1 MIEFY
6 GKADTASAALYMNKL
21 CKHFAHKIEIQ
32 LNTDQAD
39 AHFPYGQCHMQ
50 ASATQLTFVCSA
62 PELRGAAMM
71 RFVLEDHL
79 ERFARRENL
88 KVQWDANAPAAYQPE
103 LKPDQAPS

>member
-21 CKHFAHKIEIQ
+21 CKHFAHKIDIQ
-32 LNTDQAD
+32 LDADQAQ
-39 AHFPYGQCHMQ
+39 ALFPYGQCLMQ
-50 ASATQLTFVCSA
+50 AGTTQLTFSCSA
-62 PELRGAAMM
+62 PELGGAAMM

-88 KVQWDANAPAAYQPE
+88 QIQWNADAPAAYQP
-103 LKPDQAPS
+103 DQTPS